1 MEKEFLKNIP
11 RYANLYQASTFGRI
25 RRHPRMVNNNG
36 TFCLKKGGIITQ
48 NVNARGLLRVR
59 LFYNGRMHE
68 ELVHRLVAET
78 FVPNKAN
85 LLFVRHKDGKFT
97 NNYASNLSW
106 CSRLSIYDSSRKDAK
121 AKTSKAVIMNNGT
134 TTRCYKSIKNAERR
148 TGISASNI
156 CQVLQGKRKTAGGCT
171 WQYKQ

>member
-1 MEKEFLKNIP
+1 
-11 RYANLYQASTFGRI
+11 
-25 RRHPRMVNNNG
+25 MVDNNG

-48 NVNARGLLRVR
+48 NVNGRGLLRVR

-85 LLFVRHKDGKFT
+85 LPFVRHKDGKLT

-106 CSRLSIYDSSRKDAK
+106 CSRLCVYDSSRKDAK
-121 AKTSKAVIMNNGT
+121 AKTSKAIIMNNGT

-156 CQVLQGKRKTAGGCT
+156 CQVLLGKRKTAGGCT

>member
-1 MEKEFLKNIP
+1 MEKEFWKNIP
-11 RYANLYQASTFGRI
+11 RYVDLYQASTFGRI
-25 RRHPRMVNNNG
+25 RRHPRMVDNNG

-48 NVNARGLLRVR
+48 NVNGRGLLRVR

-85 LLFVRHKDGKFT
+85 LPFVRHKDGKLT

-106 CSRLSIYDSSRKDAK
+106 CSRLCVYDSSRKDAK
-121 AKTSKAVIMNNGT
+121 AKTSKAIIMNNDT

-156 CQVLQGKRKTAGGCT
+156 CQVLLGKRKTAGGCT